1 MPIARWLHQ
10 IFGQPSFPRVKYRL
24 QGNHLHLLTEWEP
37 CPEQKSI
44 VQKVLQALQQHPL
57 EHALP
62 PEHPA
67 IYQMVIYGRSPQQQR
82 PSWQETLSLNQLS
95 HQWQS
100 LQPSTAV
107 TSAST
112 APQAETATDSAVA
125 PASSELQP
133 DESPATS
140 ITLSNQSLAQRGDV
154 EAIARYLSE
163 TLSSF
168 GVSVKAGV
176 KTGTQPA
183 SGSLASVWTM
193 SGFLPAQAP
202 LPDKRLLITCD
213 ATYSPDPSLLT
224 QPLTQ
229 QIRDLNIAGFRDAL
243 VLIQVQGETHPDWM
257 LRVDLT
263 PKDEAL
269 REWGRWGDVEA
280 ISRLLKPVLASHQAQ
295 LVTSTLKQSTLH
307 LFCVPADGATAV
319 PDEASVRAAVASF
332 LEGLAPQ
339 GIHQAVLY
347 GQTDADAEPAWVQWV
362 DLPAVMHPAL
372 AETPLELAASEDWS
386 AIAFLLSRV
395 LNPDLDQYL
404 TTGGIRVQLLPKAD
418 LLHVMCDASICPPQ
432 PIGRAI
438 AKFLKPLHLPGITGV
453 RVYGRRSGQKR
464 PTWTYG
470 SDFATRDRYVPQP
483 MPEFA
488 VTDTLVGELLTPP
501 GEAVLLPDLTPADV
515 QTAWNQGL
523 RQIVQKVQT
532 GLVRSQLFALHPDVR
547 AIVRPPSVEESP
559 SGLRTSTARHSLRA
573 ASLWAAVGVLLTVQ
587 LNWILYEVLR
597 RDRQQT
603 NAQQQAEL
611 SSVFNASESET
622 TADLPLAA
630 TDSDSF
636 IQRPG
641 ETAQQQRQQ
650 LILASS
656 PILPSADVAL
666 ATAANELDL
675 PTFNSQQLDQKLAL
689 YYQRVAEEGPPDVL
703 VLGSSR
709 ALRGVDPAALSEAL
723 AELGYDDVSVF
734 NFGINGATAQVA
746 ELVLQRLLTP
756 EQLPKLIIWADG
768 ARALNSGRED
778 VTYNGIVSSDG
789 YQLLAT
795 GAVLAPSSST
805 HSSNAHANR
814 SAAGLVASLGASYQ
828 SLDRWLSDQLAD
840 RIPTYDQRDRL
851 KALLQQEA
859 MATLPTPP
867 LDQQVRQAGSPN
879 AEASQLSDLALTE
892 DMVDINGFLP
902 LDLQFNPA
910 TYYQEYARV
919 SGDFDRDYD
928 AFRLQGQQTESLESL
943 LTLTH
948 EYGVPVVFVNLPLTD
963 QYLDPARLQHEQ
975 DFKQYMQTVAL
986 SQEHLIFRDL
996 GEAWPTEYRYFSD
1009 PSHLNRYGAYA
1020 VALRLAQD
1028 PMIPWAMLSDERD
1041 RTSGS

>member
-1 MPIARWLHQ
+1 MPIAHWLHQ
-10 IFGQPSFPRVKYRL
+10 VFGLPSFPRVKYRL
-24 QGNHLHLLTEWEP
+24 QGNHLHLLVEWDP
-37 CPEQKSI
+37 CPDQEPV
-44 VQKVLQALQQHPL
+44 VQKVLHALRQHPF
-57 EHALP
+57 ETSLP
-62 PEHPA
+62 PDHAA
-67 IYQMVIYGRSPQQQR
+67 IYQIVIYGRSPQQPR
-82 PSWQETLSLNQLS
+82 PAWQATLNLNQLS
-95 HQWQS
+95 HHWQS
-100 LQPSTAV
+100 LQADP
-107 TSAST
+107 
-112 APQAETATDSAVA
+112 
-125 PASSELQP
+125 SELPTPQP
-133 DESPATS
+133 TVEATACVRAAEPTPPPQRADDAS
-140 ITLSNQSLAQRGDV
+140 ITLSNRSLAQRGDV

-168 GVSVKAGV
+168 GVSVKARA
-176 KTGTQPA
+176 KASAQPA
-183 SGSLASVWTM
+183 SSSLAPVWTM
-193 SGFLPAQAP
+193 SGFLPAQPP

-213 ATYSPDPSLLT
+213 ATYSPDPSLIT
-224 QPLTQ
+224 QPLAQ
-229 QIRDLNIAGFRDAL
+229 QLRDLNIAGFRDAM
-243 VLIQVQGETHPDWM
+243 VLIQVQGETQPDWM

-263 PKDEAL
+263 PKDETL

-280 ISRLLKPVLASHQAQ
+280 ISRLLRPVLAKHQAQ

-307 LFCVPADGATAV
+307 LFCAPPKGSTVL
-319 PDEASVRAAVASF
+319 PDEASIRAGVASF
-332 LEGLAPQ
+332 LDALAPQ

-347 GQTDADAEPAWVQWV
+347 GQLSADAEPTWVQWV

-372 AETPLELAASEDWS
+372 SETPLDLAASEDWS
-386 AIAFLLSRV
+386 AIAFLLSRL
-395 LNPDLDQYL
+395 LNPNLEQFL
-404 TTGGIRVQLLPKAD
+404 ATGGIRVQLLPKAD
-418 LLHVMCDASICPPQ
+418 LLHVMCDASVCPPQ
-432 PIGRAI
+432 QVGRTI
-438 AKFLKPLHLPGITGV
+438 AKFLKPLQLPTISGARI
-453 RVYGRRSGQKR
+453 YGRRSGQKR
-464 PTWTYG
+464 PVWTYG
-470 SDFATRDRYVPQP
+470 VDFVTRDRYVPQP
-483 MPEFA
+483 VPEFA

-501 GEAVLLPDLTPADV
+501 GESAFLPDVTPADV
-515 QTAWNQGL
+515 QTAWEQSL
-523 RQIVQKVQT
+523 RQVVQRLQN

-547 AIVRPPSVEESP
+547 AIVRPVPADERP
-559 SGLRTSTARHSLRA
+559 SGLRTSTARHSLKA

-587 LNWILYEVLR
+587 LNWMLYDVLR

-603 NAQQQAEL
+603 SAQQQAEL
-611 SSVFNASESET
+611 SSVFNASNTET
-622 TADLPLAA
+622 ASDLASASPNP
-630 TDSDSF
+630 DSF
-636 IQRPG
+636 TRVSG
-641 ETAQQQRQQ
+641 TANQRQQ
-650 LILASS
+650 IILASS

-666 ATAANELDL
+666 ATAASDLDL

-689 YYQRVAEEGPPDVL
+689 YYQRVKEEGPPDVL

-723 AELGYDDVSVF
+723 AELGYEDVSVF

-746 ELVLQRLLTP
+746 ELVLQRLLSP

-778 VTYNGIVSSDG
+778 VTYNGIISSDG

-795 GAVLAPSSST
+795 GAVLAPTPTVNSAENQSV
-805 HSSNAHANR
+805 R
-814 SAAGLVASLGASYQ
+814 SPAGLVASLGSSYQ
-828 SLDRWLSDQLAD
+828 SLDRWLSDQLAE
-840 RIPTYDQRDRL
+840 RVPTYDQRDRL
-851 KALLQQEA
+851 KTLIQTGIMSA
-859 MATLPTPP
+859 LPTPP
-867 LDQQVRQAGSPN
+867 LDQQVRQSGSSN
-879 AEASQLSDLALTE
+879 AETASFSDLALTE

-928 AFRLQGQQTESLESL
+928 AFRLQGQQTESLDAL
-943 LTLTH
+943 LALTH

-963 QYLDPARLQHEQ
+963 QYLDAIRLQHEQ

-986 SQEHLIFRDL
+986 SQSQFIFRDL